1 MDMDMCTRA
10 PHTHSVFARALLTLK
25 RLPLAF
31 YRTVIDAAC
40 ASLGLDL
47 AELEPTVRALKRYG
61 NQSSASFM
69 FAYSEFLQH
78 PPCAIAVGDCGAF
91 ITMGPGAGIEAC
103 LWSAGARAASARCV
117 PLAGWV
123 PASLP
128 SERSSLVHRIDDPP
142 P

>member
-1 MDMDMCTRA
+1 MIFALSRSLPSCVSGHARLCRA
-10 PHTHSVFARALLTLK
+10 FSVA
-25 RLPLAF
+25 PS
-31 YRTVIDAAC
+31 RTVIDAAS

-69 FAYSEFLQH
+69 FAYPEFLQH

-91 ITMGPGAGIEAC
+91 ITMGPGAGIEVC
-103 LWSAGARAASARCV
+103 LWTAGARAASERCV

-128 SERSSLVHRIDDPP
+128 RERSSLVRRIDDPP
-142 P
+142 L